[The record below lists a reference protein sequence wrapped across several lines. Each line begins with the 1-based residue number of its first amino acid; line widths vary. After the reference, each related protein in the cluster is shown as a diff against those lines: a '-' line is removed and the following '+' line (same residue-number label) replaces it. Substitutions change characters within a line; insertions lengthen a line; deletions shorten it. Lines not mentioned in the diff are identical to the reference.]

1 MGIVEEFFHTF
12 ANQIQTKAVW
22 IFILLI
28 PFTAGFIWLLK
39 KRRTKFRVLNAKTI
53 AVCVVFG
60 GYMGA
65 LFALTLSGREIG
77 SAKKSF
83 EWEPL
88 WSYREAIFEGS
99 RPLGIEIVSNILL
112 FVPFGILMPI
122 FFRSYEKVKAIVKAA
137 AFLSLAIEVFQGI
150 TAIGLFEIDD
160 VINNVLGTLI
170 GIWVWNVGRDF
181 MTGKHRKDGEFK
193 LYDK

>member
-1 MGIVEEFFHTF
+1 MRVVEEFLHSFI
-12 ANQIQTKAVW
+12 NQIQTKAVW
-22 IFILLI
+22 ILILLI

-39 KRRTKFRVLNAKTI
+39 RRRTKFRRLNAKNI
-53 AVCVVFG
+53 AACVVFG

-88 WSYREAIFEGS
+88 WSYRKVIFEGS
-99 RPLGIEIVSNILL
+99 CSLGIDIVSNILL
-112 FVPFGILMPI
+112 FVPFGILMPF
-122 FFRSYEKVKAIVKAA
+122 FFRSYEKLKVTVKAA

-160 VINNVLGTLI
+160 VINNTLGALI
-170 GIWVWNVGRDF
+170 GILVWNVKRSFRSRMKG
-181 MTGKHRKDGEFK
+181 
-193 LYDK
+193 